1 MKYLWLTI
9 ALFIGYQYYVNA
21 TAPPP
26 SSGNELI
33 DQVRVAA
40 VSKKALTDFVIE
52 EQYQDCKSLTVS
64 DDKHACMY
72 KLHYNKPFC
81 LKLYNLDAPKE
92 FRSEDVLEEFI
103 DSFTSCLFEH
113 DVY

>member
-21 TAPPP
+21 NTPPA
-26 SSGNELI
+26 SSGHALI
-33 DQVRVAA
+33 DQVRQSS
-40 VSKKALTDFVIE
+40 VSRKELTDYVIE
-52 EQYQDCKSLTVS
+52 EQYQDCKSLSVKE
-64 DDKHACMY
+64 DKQNCMY

-81 LKLYNLDAPKE
+81 LKLINLDAPNV
-92 FRSEDVLEEFI
+92 FHHEEHLDQYI
-103 DSFTSCLFEH
+103 DSFTTCLFEH